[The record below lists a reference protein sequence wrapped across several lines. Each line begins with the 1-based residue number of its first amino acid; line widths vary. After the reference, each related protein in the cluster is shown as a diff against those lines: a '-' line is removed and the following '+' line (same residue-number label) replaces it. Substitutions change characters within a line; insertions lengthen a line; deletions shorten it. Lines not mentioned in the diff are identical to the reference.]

1 MAKQIIQL
9 GSTQDDGTGSTL
21 RAGGDIINDNFSE
34 IYTKLG
40 DGTTLSSDTFTLN
53 TGSQTLTN
61 KSIDSDNNTITNIV
75 NADIKSAAAI
85 DASKIANGNVSST
98 EFQYLDGVTSAIQT
112 QINTALATSD
122 VAAASIGTS
131 NNTNGYIRF
140 SNNLLINW
148 VRKSSTG
155 TQTINWALAFTNF
168 YGCYVAGESTNNG
181 YLRIHSA
188 GVGSVTV
195 GNANQNITGWVL
207 AFGRKT

>member
-112 QINTALATSD
+112 QINAKLGQNAFSTNQNGYMTFSNGLIIQWGRQGSLSNGSATDVNFPITFPSACWA
-122 VAAASIGTS
+122 VAASWSVMTSGTHHS
-131 NNTNGYIRF
+131 AFPTITTSKFTAHNVSGSTNG
-140 SNNLLINW
+140 
-148 VRKSSTG
+148 
-155 TQTINWALAFTNF
+155 
-168 YGCYVAGESTNNG
+168 CYFIA
-181 YLRIHSA
+181 
-188 GVGSVTV
+188 V
-195 GNANQNITGWVL
+195 GN
-207 AFGRKT
+207 

>member
-112 QINTALATSD
+112 QINAKLGQNAFST
-122 VAAASIGTS
+122 
-131 NNTNGYIRF
+131 NQNGYMTF
-140 SNNLLINW
+140 SNGLIIQWGRQGSLSNGSATDVNLD
-148 VRKSSTG
+148 RKS
-155 TQTINWALAFTNF
+155 
-168 YGCYVAGESTNNG
+168 V
-181 YLRIHSA
+181 
-188 GVGSVTV
+188 V
-195 GNANQNITGWVL
+195 
-207 AFGRKT
+207 